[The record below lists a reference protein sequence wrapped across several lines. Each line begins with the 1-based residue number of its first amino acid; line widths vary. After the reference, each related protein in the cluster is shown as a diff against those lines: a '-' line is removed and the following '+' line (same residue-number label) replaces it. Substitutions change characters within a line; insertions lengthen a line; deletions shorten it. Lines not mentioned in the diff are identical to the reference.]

1 MWAIPTPTFL
11 PSLPLCAPG
20 KLQGHCNSNTW
31 IVNSNYTVTCME
43 TCSIGTCMQ
52 LTLLTLLQC
61 LTLAL
66 FCINS
71 FMIDNQPLPAATLS
85 GVDPFCK
92 CTHENINPMM
102 LTVHA
107 KVFQL
112 QLHRTHYHMNILPY
126 VHVHCTYTACVQAC
140 ITITLLTWCVCLST
154 AGLTGVMNR
163 PTSTISR

>member
-1 MWAIPTPTFL
+1 MHGRFPLLPFL

-31 IVNSNYTVTCME
+31 IVNSNNYTVTCME

-112 QLHRTHYHMNILPY
+112 QLHRTYYHMY
-126 VHVHCTYTACVQAC
+126 MYTVHTQHVQAWHC
-140 ITITLLTWCVCLST
+140 WH
-154 AGLTGVMNR
+154 GV
-163 PTSTISR
+163 SAYQQQDSLE